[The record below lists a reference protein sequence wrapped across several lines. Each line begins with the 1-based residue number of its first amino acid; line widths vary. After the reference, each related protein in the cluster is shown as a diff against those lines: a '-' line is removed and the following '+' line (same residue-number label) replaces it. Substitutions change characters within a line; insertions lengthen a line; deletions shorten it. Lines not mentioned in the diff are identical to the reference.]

1 MAARRARAS
10 LVLLGGL
17 LLIAIIG
24 PVLAPYDPT
33 AQHREHANAGPTEVR
48 WRDPDGRRRWTPL
61 ACTGDVCAPVRL
73 VQRVVTKGL
82 NDRLESRVRLVAV
95 DPPGHLFLLGT
106 DRLGRDRFS
115 RLLHGAQLSL
125 GAGLAAAAV
134 SLAIGALL
142 GGLAGAAGR
151 WVDAAIM
158 RLADLFLAVPWL
170 YLLLATRAAL
180 PLDMPPTQTVAL
192 MVAVIGIA
200 GWARPARLVRGVVA
214 SGRARS
220 YVEAARSCGA
230 SPWYVLRRH
239 LLPQALGVIIA
250 QGAMLAPQ
258 FALAEMTLSF
268 FGVGLSEPF
277 ASWGGL
283 LAEASRDHLL
293 EPTWYSAAPV
303 AAVIVTFVAYQRAA
317 DVISQWSTQVPT

>member
-10 LVLLGGL
+10 LVVLCVL
-17 LLIAIIG
+17 LLIAAVG
-24 PVLAPYDPT
+24 PALAPYDP
-33 AQHREHANAGPTEVR
+33 AEQYREHASAGPTELR
-48 WRDPDGRRRWTPL
+48 WRDPGGRRRWTPL
-61 ACTGDVCAPVRL
+61 ACTGTVCTPVRL
-73 VQRVVTKGL
+73 MQRVATNGL
-82 NDRLESRVRLVAV
+82 NDQIESHVRFVAV

-106 DRLGRDRFS
+106 DRLGRDRLS

-125 GAGLAAAAV
+125 GAGLAAAAL

-151 WVDAAIM
+151 WVDATVM

-170 YLLLATRAAL
+170 YLLLATRASL
-180 PLDMPPTQTVAL
+180 PLETPPSQAFAL
-192 MVAVIGIA
+192 MVVVIGIA
-200 GWARPARLVRGVVA
+200 GWARPARLVRGVVT
-214 SGRARS
+214 SGRSRS

-230 SPWYVLRRH
+230 GPWYVLRRH
-239 LLPQALGVIIA
+239 LLPQALRVIIA

-268 FGVGLSEPF
+268 FGVGLGEPL

-293 EPTWYSAAPV
+293 QPTWYSMAPV
-303 AAVIVTFVAYQRAA
+303 AAVIVTFLAYQRAA
-317 DVISQWSTQVPT
+317 DAISQWSAQVPT